1 MFQLFGVLGKSS
13 AWKKILLLT
22 LNFES
27 CGVVEE
33 GGYTTSIK
41 QCNKIYVFL
50 FYTVGDRSRRSEM
63 NTRKVLL
70 MLLLHLLYRK

>member
-1 MFQLFGVLGKSS
+1 LDFGAGCRMFQLFGVLGKSS

-33 GGYTTSIK
+33 GGYTTSIFK
-41 QCNKIYVFL
+41 Q
-50 FYTVGDRSRRSEM
+50 
-63 NTRKVLL
+63 
-70 MLLLHLLYRK
+70 